1 MFSRDEF
8 ISYVGSASGS
18 SYAAG
23 LKNIEKLYNI
33 NVDVEYERDRCVD
46 VLAKIEAD
54 KKRSDL
60 SENELHN
67 RQNYYSHLKRYIEF
81 RTKLPAVGQKQR
93 FITWMSNQPQ
103 REDATKKYSEVT
115 VKAAAAKLQSEFET
129 LGIEPFTQTN
139 AFSITDA
146 EAFSAVHSACYT
158 AAEAS
163 DKR

>member
-1 MFSRDEF
+1 MFDREEF
-8 ISYVGSASGS
+8 IAYVGSNSGT
-18 SYAAG
+18 SYASG

-33 NVDVEYERDRCVD
+33 SIDAEYERDRCVE

-67 RQNYYSHLKRYIEF
+67 RQNYYSHLKRYVEF

-93 FITWMSNQPQ
+93 FIEWMSEQPQ
-103 REDATKKYSEVT
+103 REDATKRYSEVT
-115 VKAAAAKLQSEFET
+115 VKAAAAKLQSGFET
-129 LGIEPFTQTN
+129 LGIEPYTQTN

-146 EAFSAVHSACYT
+146 EVFSAV
-158 AAEAS
+158 
-163 DKR
+163 